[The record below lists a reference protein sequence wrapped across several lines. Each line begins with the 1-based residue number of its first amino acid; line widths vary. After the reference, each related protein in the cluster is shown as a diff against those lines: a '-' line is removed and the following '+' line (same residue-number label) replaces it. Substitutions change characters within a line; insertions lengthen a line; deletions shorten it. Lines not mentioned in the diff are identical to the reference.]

1 MKATRWAGAL
11 LATGLLATGLLTAC
25 GAGGGSARDNLL
37 VPSVPKQVTIQTRTI
52 TGLGTILT
60 DDTGRTLYMFALDLR
75 TRVTCTGP
83 CAGTWPAVAI
93 TTAAHP
99 TAGSGVDPTELAT
112 VTDPNSG
119 AHAVTYNGY
128 PLYYYSGDT
137 RPGTAHG
144 QGLFLN
150 GGPWY
155 VLNPAG
161 QPLTT
166 EPTSKR

>member
-1 MKATRWAGAL
+1 MHLTAAAAALLLTAGAL
-11 LATGLLATGLLTAC
+11 GACRAGGGTTRDALLTQPVPAQVTVQARSATGLG
-25 GAGGGSARDNLL
+25 
-37 VPSVPKQVTIQTRTI
+37 P
-52 TGLGTILT
+52 ILT
-60 DDTGRTLYMFALDLR
+60 DSTGHALYMFALDLR

-83 CAGTWPAVAI
+83 CAGTWPALTI

-99 TAGSGVDPTELAT
+99 TAGTGVHPDELAT

-119 AHAVTYNGY
+119 AHAITYNGY

-155 VLNPAG
+155 VVSPTG
-161 QPLTT
+161 QPLTST
-166 EPTSKR
+166 PATR